1 MKKCYWTSRTYLH
14 KVFNLATKPFVS
26 MTLSAMTVSIVAS
39 ASLLSTNLSFAA
51 PSAAKPLN
59 PYKAVYQTKMKG
71 MSITAKRKL
80 QAKDDGS
87 YALSMDT
94 SSVMVKIKES
104 TTFSVNK
111 QQIISHHY
119 RYEQSGV
126 GKNRK
131 NKLAFDWDKKIAT
144 DKGYDPAILLE
155 TPEGTLD
162 RLNSQLQIRLDLAA
176 MSTNKQSTKQLP
188 AYTVVDKKRLKEY
201 DFQIIGEEQLKTPL
215 GKLNTVKIQRQRTN
229 SQRKTYIW
237 YASDWDYL
245 LVKLEQIEDDGGKY
259 ELNITE
265 AAINGTKIT
274 GLK

>member
-1 MKKCYWTSRTYLH
+1 MKKCYWTSKVYLH
-14 KVFNLATKPFVS
+14 KVFNLPTKLFAS
-26 MTLSAMTVSIVAS
+26 NIFSAMIIFIVAC
-39 ASLLSTNLSFAA
+39 ASLLSANLSFADT
-51 PSAAKPLN
+51 STAKPLN

-94 SSVMVKIKES
+94 SSMMVKIKES
-104 TTFSVNK
+104 TTFSVNE
-111 QQIISHHY
+111 QQIISQHY

-126 GKNRK
+126 GKKRN
-131 NKLAFDWDKKIAT
+131 NKLSFDWDKKIAT
-144 DKGYDPAILLE
+144 DKGYDPAITLE

-176 MSTNKQSTKQLP
+176 MSAKKQSTKQLP
-188 AYTVVDKKRLKEY
+188 AYSVVDKKRLKEY
-201 DFQIIGEEQLKTPL
+201 DFQIIGEELLKTPL
-215 GKLNTVKIQRQRTN
+215 GKLNTVKIQRQRAN